1 MSGGSERVSTSQYAL
16 SVAVDQAWNPFNYAS
31 WMRGAP
37 DFEVK
42 YARAADDSLRR
53 KIPLQRASIAVMIAL
68 LVLVAEAAFFW
79 GTKPKTVPLTE
90 KQLKIA
96 VNQTNTNH
104 GTKTRRNTCE
114 PIYLMQG
121 RAKLNAVFAACNVM
135 RGTESPIGSGTTLSA
150 TIFRTQ
156 FSIGIEIKGAQ
167 NLSSETTFTLL
178 VPRFENLVVRL
189 KGNVQQTPSDLVR
202 QYYQASG
209 CRLSGQAVDKLTL
222 SDCTRKVD
230 AYSALEI
237 LVQYIGV
244 VQDGPPGKDVG
255 RPVGELLETS
265 SGDIEVGS
273 IVLLNYT
280 AGTILA
286 ISVVLFVVAVFCRA
300 FVVDDTSKVIACMLR
315 ERTGQDTSIPT
326 VAMGDGEVR
335 ILRSFSKEKQES
347 YVGTVIPDGYEEM
360 MS

>member
-1 MSGGSERVSTSQYAL
+1 
-16 SVAVDQAWNPFNYAS
+16 
-31 WMRGAP
+31 MRTYIS
-37 DFEVK
+37 
-42 YARAADDSLRR
+42 YARPRETECCFRRLQCHEGYRISDWIWHDS
-53 KIPLQRASIAVMIAL
+53 ICNDFP
-68 LVLVAEAAFFW
+68 
-79 GTKPKTVPLTE
+79 
-90 KQLKIA
+90 
-96 VNQTNTNH
+96 
-104 GTKTRRNTCE
+104 
-114 PIYLMQG
+114 
-121 RAKLNAVFAACNVM
+121 NAVLYRDRDQRRAESFIGNDVHAASTPV
-135 RGTESPIGSGTTLSA
+135 R
-150 TIFRTQ
+150 
-156 FSIGIEIKGAQ
+156 
-167 NLSSETTFTLL
+167 
-178 VPRFENLVVRL
+178 NLVVRL